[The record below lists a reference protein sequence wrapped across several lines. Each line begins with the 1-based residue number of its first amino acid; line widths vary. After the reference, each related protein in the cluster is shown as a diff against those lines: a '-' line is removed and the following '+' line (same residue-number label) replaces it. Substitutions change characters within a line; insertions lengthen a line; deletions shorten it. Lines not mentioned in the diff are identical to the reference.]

1 MAGAVRNLMVR
12 GGADFSRLDKALGRT
27 SRNARSMQVSFN
39 GATRGMQSSVTKL
52 NGVLHKALAIAGVA
66 SFAALSKQAI
76 STASDLEEVQ
86 NVVDTAFGKMSESAE
101 RFAQK
106 AKLFNLSELQAK
118 NTSSIYMAMAKS
130 MGLAEEQASKMSIA
144 TAALSGDMSSFFN
157 VSQDVSSTAL
167 KSIFTG
173 ETEPLKRFGVVMT
186 ENSLKAYALE
196 KGISKSYKSMTDAEK
211 VTLRY
216 SYVMEKLAYVQ
227 GDAEKTANS
236 WANKTR
242 RLSERLKSILAIF
255 GSGLINV
262 LQGPLDFLDRLL
274 DRLEYAAKLFKAI
287 TVRLYGDSGGSSGS
301 AAMAAAVGEA
311 AGSAET
317 LEENIKAAGEAAKRA
332 TLPID
337 QLHKL
342 SGGSDSGSSGGSS
355 SAGDLGGLGN
365 AGDYYTDRLEADD
378 VLGPDMMAEIN
389 ARADKIVAAL
399 QKIKSKFDNIKNM
412 AVTKIGEKVDL
423 EDIKGKVKDFVAF
436 AKDNKSEII
445 DIVAKVG
452 LALAAAGIAVKV
464 GKLAKTIS
472 LLGGPIKVVSTL
484 VKGLGKTIGGLS
496 PTLLL
501 IGACVGVVVA
511 ALAEL
516 YQTNENVRL
525 ALDMAWSGL
534 KSAFEDVCSLFQTLW
549 ETALK
554 PVFDSLGI
562 TITNIWDDVILPIV
576 GELSTFLPTIVVIV
590 RSIIQTVIDIVSTL
604 GPSIGKILSGL
615 VELIQG
621 IVMAIGGIFSGDW
634 SVVWEGFKTA
644 AKGAVDFVVGIFEG
658 LLNLIKTGLDL
669 ISPLNWA
676 GKITSAIGDM
686 TGDQETKGI
695 GNKLRSSFMSGVS
708 IETGIDNYITEKLRG
723 LTGLASGG
731 VVYGEQVVR
740 VGEYAGASGNPEIV
754 APQSIMRE
762 TVADANMGVID
773 ALYAMTKR
781 VCKAIEDNRAV
792 VNVGGKQLADD
803 ITRQQSDKAK
813 MTGKPILPV

>member
-27 SRNARSMQVSFN
+27 SRNARNMQSSFN
-39 GATRGMQSSVTKL
+39 GATKGMQTSVTKL

-76 STASDLEEVQ
+76 STASDLQEVQ
-86 NVVDTAFGKMSESAE
+86 NVVDTAFGKMSASAE
-101 RFAQK
+101 KFAQK

-311 AGSAET
+311 AGAADD
-317 LEENIKAAGEAAKRA
+317 LEANLAAAGAAAKKA
-332 TLPID
+332 TIPMD

-342 SGGSDSGSSGGSS
+342 GGSDSDGGSGGNSTDVF
-355 SAGDLGGLGN
+355 AGLAD
-365 AGDYYTDRLEADD
+365 AGSYYDNRLAADD
-378 VLGPDMMAEIN
+378 IVDDGIAKEIE
-389 ARADKIVAAL
+389 AKAQKIVDSINHIKEKITELKKNAL
-399 QKIKSKFDNIKNM
+399 AKIGLDFDFEDLSFENIK
-412 AVTKIGEKVDL
+412 KKLKDL
-423 EDIKGKVKDFVAF
+423 LEFVKDHRNQILAVVA
-436 AKDNKSEII
+436 
-445 DIVAKVG
+445 G
-452 LALAAAGIAVKV
+452 LVAGIAAFKIID
-464 GKLAKTIS
+464 GINKIGTAITLF
-472 LLGGPIKVVSTL
+472 GGST
-484 VKGLGKTIGGLS
+484 
-496 PTLLL
+496 
-501 IGACVGVVVA
+501 
-511 ALAEL
+511 
-516 YQTNENVRL
+516 
-525 ALDMAWSGL
+525 
-534 KSAFEDVCSLFQTLW
+534 
-549 ETALK
+549 
-554 PVFDSLGI
+554 
-562 TITNIWDDVILPIV
+562 
-576 GELSTFLPTIVVIV
+576 
-590 RSIIQTVIDIVSTL
+590 
-604 GPSIGKILSGL
+604 KILSAL
-615 VELIQG
+615 
-621 IVMAIGGIFSGDW
+621 F
-634 SVVWEGFKTA
+634 
-644 AKGAVDFVVGIFEG
+644 
-658 LLNLIKTGLDL
+658 TGL
-669 ISPLNWA
+669 
-676 GKITSAIGDM
+676 K
-686 TGDQETKGI
+686 K
-695 GNKLRSSFMSGVS
+695 SFSTVDIPIKKFRVALHMARDPVS
-708 IETGIDNYITEKLRG
+708 
-723 LTGLASGG
+723 
-731 VVYGEQVVR
+731 
-740 VGEYAGASGNPEIV
+740 
-754 APQSIMRE
+754 
-762 TVADANMGVID
+762 
-773 ALYAMTKR
+773 
-781 VCKAIEDNRAV
+781 
-792 VNVGGKQLADD
+792 QLATD
-803 ITRQQSDKAK
+803 IDGLGGNMLALPCTQLSTNVSG
-813 MTGKPILPV
+813 MSKPFLTLSTSVTKVAVPIAAIAAVIL

>member
-27 SRNARSMQVSFN
+27 SKNARSMQSSFN
-39 GATRGMQSSVTKL
+39 GATRGMQTSVTKL

-76 STASDLEEVQ
+76 STASDLQEVQ

-101 RFAQK
+101 RFSQK

-167 KSIFTG
+167 KSVFTG

-227 GDAEKTANS
+227 GDAEKTADS

-242 RLSERLKSILAIF
+242 RLSERLKSILSIF

-274 DRLEYAAKLFKAI
+274 DRLEYAAKLFQAI
-287 TVRLYGDSGGSSGS
+287 TVKLYGDSGGSSGS

-355 SAGDLGGLGN
+355 SDGALGGLGG
-365 AGDYYTDRLEADD
+365 AGDYYTNRLEADD
-378 VLGPDMMAEIN
+378 VLGPDLTAEIN

-399 QKIKSKFDNIKNM
+399 QKIKGKIDNIKNM

-452 LALAAAGIAVKV
+452 LALAAGGIAVKV

-472 LLGGPIKVVSTL
+472 LLGGPIKIVSTL

-501 IGACVGVVVA
+501 VGACVGVVVA

-516 YQTNENVRL
+516 YQTNENVR
-525 ALDMAWSGL
+525 AVMDMAWNGIKTL
-534 KSAFEDVCSLFQTLW
+534 WQDVCTLFQTLW
-549 ETALK
+549 DSLLK
-554 PVFDSLGI
+554 PVFDELGI
-562 TITNIWDDVILPIV
+562 TVNNLWADVILPV
-576 GELSTFLPTIVVIV
+576 MANLSSALPGLVALIKV
-590 RSIIQTVIDIVSTL
+590 IIQTIIDVIGTVGPAVGKVLGGVAKMFFGLCDI
-604 GPSIGKILSGL
+604 ID
-615 VELIQG
+615 G
-621 IVMAIGGIFSGDW
+621 IIHGDW
-634 SVVWEGFKTA
+634 SKIWDGFKSVV
-644 AKGAVDFVVGIFEG
+644 KGAVDVVIG
-658 LLNLIKTGLDL
+658 LLEGVLGIIKSGIDL
-669 ISPLNWA
+669 LNPVAW
-676 GKITSAIGDM
+676 GDKIKAAVGSI
-686 TGDQETKGI
+686 TGDKDMVDSANVSRQRMGMGQSIAKG
-695 GNKLRSSFMSGVS
+695 FADMS
-708 IETGIDNYITEKLRG
+708 DWFHN

-803 ITRQQSDKAK
+803 VTRQQADRAK